1 MAKRTMIAMAA
12 ALALAGGAQ
21 AADDAIP
28 ASQAPARIGEC
39 VNMAN
44 MMESPTEGAWGR
56 KIADDDFAIIA
67 RAGFKTVRLPVA
79 FGAHAATTAPYTLDP
94 AFMDRVAHVVGLA
107 EKAHLGLII
116 DLHNDDALFSDPA
129 GEAPRLA
136 AMWRQIAARFKD
148 APANV
153 WFEITNE
160 PHDKLTN
167 ANLMA
172 TLGPSLAAIRATN
185 PTRKVVIGGQDWSGI
200 DSLTT
205 LKLPDDP
212 NLITTFHYYLPMKF
226 THQGASWVHPAPPPL
241 GATFG
246 SPADIAQLDANVA
259 KAKAYMARTHRPLFL
274 GEYGAYDKTIPT
286 KQRAAYYKA
295 VHDAFGRAGI
305 NGCVWG
311 YTSSFKFRDGD
322 HWIEPLMKA
331 IGL

>member
-1 MAKRTMIAMAA
+1 MAIPTTVVLAA
-12 ALALAGGAQ
+12 ALALAASAP
-21 AADDAIP
+21 AAGDAIP
-28 ASQAPARIGEC
+28 ASQAPAQIGEC

-44 MMESPTEGAWGR
+44 MMESPKEGAWGR
-56 KIADDDFAIIA
+56 TIADDDFAIIA
-67 RAGFKTVRLPVA
+67 TAGFKTVRLPVA
-79 FGAHAATTAPYTLDP
+79 FGAHASAAAPYTIVQSFL
-94 AFMDRVAHVVGLA
+94 DRVANVVGLA

-116 DLHNDDALFSDPA
+116 DLHNDDRLFTDPA
-129 GEAPRLA
+129 DESPRLA

-167 ANLMA
+167 GNLMA

-185 PTRKVVIGGQDWSGI
+185 PTRKVVIGGEGWSGI
-200 DSLTT
+200 DSLAT
-205 LKLPDDP
+205 LELPDDP
-212 NLITTFHYYLPMKF
+212 NLVTTFHYYLPMTF
-226 THQGASWVHPAPPPL
+226 THQGASWVHPTPPL

-246 SPADIAQLDANVA
+246 STGDLAQLDANVA
-259 KAKAYMARTHRPLFL
+259 KARAYMARTHRPLFL

-286 KQRAAYYKA
+286 NQRAAYYKS
-295 VHDAFGRAGI
+295 VHDAFSRAGI
-305 NGCVWG
+305 DGCVWG
-311 YTSSFKFRDGD
+311 YTSSFKFRDAD

>member
-1 MAKRTMIAMAA
+1 MVMRMAGAGA
-12 ALALAGGAQ
+12 ALALLATTAGGAV
-21 AADDAIP
+21 P
-28 ASQAPARIGEC
+28 ASQAAARIGPC

-56 KIADDDFAIIA
+56 PIADDDFAIIA
-67 RAGFKTVRLPVA
+67 RAGFRTVRLPVA
-79 FGAHAATTAPYTLDP
+79 FGAHAARDAPYTIDP

-107 EKAHLGLII
+107 EAAHLGLIL

-136 AMWRQIAARFKD
+136 AMWRQIATRFRD

-160 PHDKLTN
+160 PHDRLTN

-172 TLGPSLAAIRATN
+172 TLGPALAAIRESN
-185 PTRKVVIGGQDWSGI
+185 PTRKVVIGGEDWSGI
-200 DSLTT
+200 DSLAT
-205 LKLPDDP
+205 LQLPDDP
-212 NLITTFHYYLPMKF
+212 NLVATFHYYLPMAF
-226 THQGASWVHPAPPPL
+226 THQGASWVKPPPPL
-241 GATFG
+241 GARFG
-246 SPADIAQLDANVA
+246 SAKDMAALHANVA

-274 GEYGAYDKTIPT
+274 GEYGAYDRTIPVA
-286 KQRAAYYKA
+286 QRAPYYRA
-295 VHDAFGRAGI
+295 VHDAFAGAGI
-305 NGCVWG
+305 DGCVWG

-322 HWIEPLMKA
+322 RWIEPLLRA